1 MSQSDAVL
9 MTTRHP
15 PSSITD
21 SSADTRQSHD
31 ERSSEDRP
39 EHRIG
44 HVAAIIDRQMLV
56 WGGGPGERRYMSNET
71 IWALNLCDNVWSR
84 RATTFRRNVDVPI
97 PSSASKIA
105 VASNRRIYHYGGIYP
120 SPCEFGSLAY
130 TSNLHTLDPSTFE
143 WRIVRRTSPWP
154 HGRSGCGL
162 CLLGDEGNRVLVV
175 FGGRGDEISSLAP
188 GSSWIPATGQYRE
201 FDGFNN
207 ELWTFSLDNGARPF
221 FFLSL
226 I

>member
-1 MSQSDAVL
+1 
-9 MTTRHP
+9 MTTKHP
-15 PSSITD
+15 TSSISD

-31 ERSSEDRP
+31 EVPSEDRP
-39 EHRIG
+39 EQRAG
-44 HVAAIIDRQMLV
+44 HVATILDRQMLV
-56 WGGGPGERRYMSNET
+56 WGGSVGRPDMKTRYMSNET

-84 RATTFRRNVDVPI
+84 RVATSRRDVDVPI

-105 VASNRRIYHYGGIYP
+105 VASNRCIYHYGGLYP
-120 SPCEFGSLAY
+120 SPLELGSLAY

-162 CLLGDEGNRVLVV
+162 CLLGDEGSQVLVV
-175 FGGRGDEISSLAP
+175 FGGRGDEIFSPAA